1 MSGGVDSLKVAT
13 LLKARGIDVLALH
26 MRLLPESRSR
36 RWNAGAILQ
45 AREEALQAL
54 AASLAI
60 PLHTIDLRKEFD
72 DLVIQPF
79 LVAYRSGL
87 TPNPCILCNPQIK
100 FGLLLDEAR
109 RLGADRL
116 ATGHYVRVLEPDE
129 SSARFRLLRGS
140 DRQKDQSYFLYGL
153 TQEQLAGALFPLG
166 ESRKTEVLHWA
177 DETGLA
183 SQLPDE
189 SQEICF
195 IPSGHYRD
203 FLEERLEPSAVSS
216 RGEIV
221 DLDGRVLG
229 EHQGVFSYTIG
240 QRRGL
245 GIPSSAPYYV
255 VALDPRRNQVIVGRA
270 DDLQRHELI
279 ANVVNWVS
287 IAPPGEPVRCRVR
300 LRNQHRPADAQLT
313 PLQDARVR
321 IRFDAPQRAVTPG
334 QAAVFYD
341 EDLVLG
347 GGIISNPKPEE

>member
-36 RWNAGAILQ
+36 RWNADAILQ
-45 AREEALQAL
+45 AREVRLQAL

-60 PLHTIDLRKEFD
+60 PLHTLDLRKEFD

-116 ATGHYVRVLEPDE
+116 ATGHYVRILAPDE
-129 SSARFRLLRGS
+129 SCGRFRLLRGR
-140 DRQKDQSYFLYGL
+140 DRHKDQSYFLYGL

-166 ESRKTEVLHWA
+166 GCLKTDVLRWA
-177 DETGLA
+177 HKTGLA
-183 SQLPDE
+183 AQLPAE

-195 IPSGHYRD
+195 IPAGHYRE
-203 FLEERLEPSAVSS
+203 FMEERLESAALSS
-216 RGEIV
+216 KGEIV

-255 VALDPRRNQVIVGRA
+255 VALDPSRNQVVVGRA
-270 DDLQRHELI
+270 DDLHRRELI
-279 ANVVNWVS
+279 ADAVNWVS
-287 IAPPGEPVRCRVR
+287 SAPPGEPIRCRVR
-300 LRNQHRPADAQLT
+300 LRNQHRPADAQVA
-313 PLQDARVR
+313 PLEEARVT

-347 GGIISNPKPEE
+347 GGIISQDHP